1 MIHNANGFTNKYFN
15 DIREKTKMNVLNLE
29 TKDNQQER
37 IKNYLQENVSETL
50 ADKINNGVLTEKDG
64 KQLISKKDLDEFMD
78 YACKTAQEQAEKG
91 KRSAMIEDDVV
102 FGWAIH
108 YFEEDSIE
116 GKLYNPDGTPYD
128 PPKPKYTP
136 KPTTTVA
143 TLPVKKDIQPNMFD
157 LLNKNENAVTSNQT
171 VEDYDEITEEEKQ
184 EVFDELAQ
192 EEPKQTNPLY
202 TNYLEIQNKYPD
214 CIIAYRLGDFYE
226 ILGNNAT
233 KIADVLDL
241 TLTGRDVGLSERI
254 PMIGFPYHAADI
266 YIAKI
271 IEKGF
276 KVAIVES
283 LNNIIVKPEN
293 IKIDMGT
300 GEVIKDYNNNPLI
313 NVLKGLFGNTMEIR
327 L

>member
-1 MIHNANGFTNKYFN
+1 MI
-15 DIREKTKMNVLNLE
+15 VLNLD

-64 KQLISKKDLDEFMD
+64 KQLISKKDLDGFID

-91 KRSAMIEDDVV
+91 KRSAMVEDDVV

-116 GKLYNPDGTPYD
+116 GKLYNPDGTPYE

-136 KPTTTVA
+136 KPA
-143 TLPVKKDIQPNMFD
+143 NNPPPPVKKDIQPNMFD
-157 LLNKNENAVTSNQT
+157 LLNKNENTVTSNQT

-184 EVFDELAQ
+184 EVFDELMQ
-192 EEPKQTNPLY
+192 EEQKKENPKVSPIY
-202 TNYLEIQNKYPD
+202 THYTEIQNKYPD
-214 CIIAYRLGDFYE
+214 CIVAYRLGDFYE
-226 ILGNNAT
+226 ILGDNAT
-233 KIADVLDL
+233 IIADVLDL

-254 PMIGFPYHAADI
+254 PMIGFPYHAAEI
-266 YIAKI
+266 YIQKI
-271 IEKGF
+271 IAKGF

>member
-1 MIHNANGFTNKYFN
+1 
-15 DIREKTKMNVLNLE
+15 MNVLNLE